1 MNRSTSDTRLATDT
15 SLTMHEIASPVS
27 TWREVLSAYHE
38 LTKPG
43 ITLMVSVSAAAGFWL
58 ALPRNT
64 HVFLTIEY
72 ALLFVLAV
80 AGTALVSAGSCAL
93 NHVLEHRFDR
103 EMKRTMFRPIPSGR
117 VSRASA
123 AVFGIGLSVAGLV
136 MLTQVNMLTMA
147 LAALTS
153 FLYLAVYTPMKR
165 TTQLSTLV
173 GGIPGA
179 LPPLGG
185 WTAVTGAVS
194 MEAVILFLILF
205 LWQMPHFLSLAWMYR
220 KDYERGGFPM
230 LTVLDEEGVTVARH
244 VVVYTLLL
252 VVFSLALAVSGA
264 TGLVY
269 FAGALVLGVVFTA
282 MGVRFLAERSNGR
295 ARAVLITSYMYLLIL
310 LTLMFVD
317 KA

>member
-1 MNRSTSDTRLATDT
+1 MNRHVSPADLASVQQITG
-15 SLTMHEIASPVS
+15 ARAAG
-27 TWREVLSAYHE
+27 REVLAAYHE

-58 ALPRNT
+58 ALPRNS
-64 HVFLTIEY
+64 HVFLTVEY
-72 ALLFVLAV
+72 ALLFVLAI

-93 NHVLEHRFDR
+93 NHVLEHRFDA

-117 VSRASA
+117 VTRSSA
-123 AVFGIGLSVAGLV
+123 AMFGIGLSVAGL
-136 MLTQVNMLTMA
+136 LLLSQVNSLTMG

-165 TTQLSTLV
+165 STQLSTLV

-185 WTAVTGAVS
+185 WAAASGTIS
-194 MEAVILFLILF
+194 LEAFILFMILF

-230 LTVLDEEGVTVARH
+230 LTVLDEEGMTVARH

-252 VVFSLALAVSGA
+252 VLFSLALTVFGA
-264 TGLVY
+264 TGVVY
-269 FAGALVLGVVFTA
+269 FVGAFVLGAVFTA
-282 MGVRFLAERSNGR
+282 MGVRFLADRSNGR